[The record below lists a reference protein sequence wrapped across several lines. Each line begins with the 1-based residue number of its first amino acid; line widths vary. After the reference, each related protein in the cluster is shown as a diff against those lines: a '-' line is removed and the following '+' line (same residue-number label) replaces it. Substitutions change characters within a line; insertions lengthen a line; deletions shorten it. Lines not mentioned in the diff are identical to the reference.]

1 MKTRTLCLVEKKHL
15 RCDRC
20 DLPLNVRTWKNEII
34 ALSINKRENCGFLCV
49 KCILNSKKNCTFYR
63 TKKQLDEFLRKNL
76 EEIIIK

>member
-1 MKTRTLCLVEKKHL
+1 MKNLSLCLVEKKHL

-34 ALSINKRENCGFLCV
+34 ALSINKRANYGFLCV
-49 KCILNSKKNCTFYR
+49 HCILNSKKHPSYYR

-76 EEIIIK
+76 RR